1 MSSITALKYYRTLKE
16 SKIPE
21 DEAYAQACAF
31 DAALVDLATKDD
43 LKELVTK
50 NDLQIVVHDLNS
62 KVDNLEARI
71 NSKFDAFESKINSKI
86 DTIRTLGWGAF
97 AVIVMMLGVIMKM
110 GSVLR

>member
-43 LKELVTK
+43 LKELAIKIELSTK
-50 NDLQIVVHDLNS
+50 NDLRLLETQIN
-62 KVDNLEARI
+62 A
-71 NSKFDAFESKINSKI
+71 KFDAFEGKFNARI
-86 DTIRTLGWGAF
+86 DTIRALGWGMF
-97 AVIVMMLGVIMKM
+97 GVIVMMLGVIMKM
-110 GSVLR
+110 GGVFS